1 MIKKNIYKK
10 KMSTLSINVSNENIL
25 KPQNCEK
32 KNSGNSLN
40 SNSTAKTSDV
50 EKDNEDKII
59 NKLNEKQV
67 KHVSF
72 TKPVYTIIDVES
84 YKKLNEDISETR
96 FYYSPEKNERNNKL
110 RNTVCYCIIF

>member
-40 SNSTAKTSDV
+40 SNSTAKT
-50 EKDNEDKII
+50 
-59 NKLNEKQV
+59 
-67 KHVSF
+67 F
-72 TKPVYTIIDVES
+72 
-84 YKKLNEDISETR
+84 
-96 FYYSPEKNERNNKL
+96 FYQTCLYYN
-110 RNTVCYCIIF
+110 

>member
-50 EKDNEDKII
+50 EKEYEDEII

-96 FYYSPEKNERNNKL
+96 FYYSPENNEKKNKKRI
-110 RNTVCYCIIF
+110 TICGCIMF